1 LADPQPQTYTGGCHC
16 GAVRFEFTGHL
27 AGVAECNCSHCSKK
41 GFLLAFVPAATFT
54 LISGEDALT
63 EYRFN
68 KKHIAHRFCG
78 TCGVQ
83 AFGAGTTPDGAEV
96 RAINVRCV
104 DDVDLDAL
112 PVTQVDGKSY

>member
-1 LADPQPQTYTGGCHC
+1 MTETKTYTGGCHC
-16 GAVRFEFTGHL
+16 GAVRFEFEGDL
-27 AGVAECNCSHCSKK
+27 AGVNECNCSYCSKK
-41 GFLLAFVPAATFT
+41 GFLLAFVPAAAFT

-68 KKHIAHRFCG
+68 KKHIAHKFCRI
-78 TCGVQ
+78 CGVQ
-83 AFGAGTTPDGAEV
+83 SFGAGTLPDGSEV

-104 DDVDLDAL
+104 DNVDLGSL